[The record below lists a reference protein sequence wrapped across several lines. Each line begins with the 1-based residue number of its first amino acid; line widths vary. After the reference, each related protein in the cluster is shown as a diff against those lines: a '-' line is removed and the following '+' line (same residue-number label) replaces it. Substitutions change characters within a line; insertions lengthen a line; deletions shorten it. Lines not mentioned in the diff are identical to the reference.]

1 VAGQAVLLVGG
12 TGFLGAHT
20 ARAMQA
26 AGHRVS
32 VLSRGT
38 RDAPEGTDHLRADRR
53 DPAALAAALEGRRFD
68 FTVDFAALDA
78 VDIERLL
85 LVPYAAL
92 GRYVMISSGQVYL
105 VTERGRGPCL
115 EEESEAALVPEP
127 AAGSDDHREWLY
139 GMGKRR
145 AESALLALRAS
156 HGVRA
161 VVLRL
166 PIVQGEADVSLRLWA
181 YIERLL
187 DGGSILLPD
196 GGRWPTRHLYAR
208 DLAAALVRLLEGRTP
223 REAVYNLAQ
232 PDIVPLR
239 DLLERIARTLE
250 VKPRFVD
257 VARAEI
263 ERAGIPRA
271 FSPYSGPWSSL
282 LDPGRA
288 GEWGFAGT
296 RLDDYLPRVVRWHL
310 EHRPPASHP
319 GYATRPLERRLA
331 ATLAPSAP

>member
-1 VAGQAVLLVGG
+1 MGGQAVLLVGG
-12 TGFLGAHT
+12 TGFLGAH
-20 ARAMQA
+20 AGRAMQA

-32 VLSRGT
+32 VLSRGA
-38 RDAPEGTDHLRADRR
+38 RKVHEGADHLRADRR

-68 FTVDFAALDA
+68 FTVDFAAWDA

-92 GRYVMISSGQVYL
+92 GRYALISSGQVYL
-105 VTERGRGPCL
+105 VTEGARGPCL
-115 EEESEAALVPEP
+115 EEDSEAPLAP
-127 AAGSDDHREWLY
+127 APAEGSDDHREWLY

-181 YIERLL
+181 YIERML
-187 DGGSILLPD
+187 DGGPILLPD
-196 GGRWPTRHLYAR
+196 GGTWPTRHLYAG

-223 REAVYNLAQ
+223 REAIYNLAQ

-239 DLLERIARTLE
+239 DLLER
-250 VKPRFVD
+250 
-257 VARAEI
+257 
-263 ERAGIPRA
+263 
-271 FSPYSGPWSSL
+271 
-282 LDPGRA
+282 
-288 GEWGFAGT
+288 
-296 RLDDYLPRVVRWHL
+296 
-310 EHRPPASHP
+310 
-319 GYATRPLERRLA
+319 
-331 ATLAPSAP
+331 